1 MGDGIDTLSP
11 FPFPL
16 SPFPHPLSP
25 FPTMSTALIVE
36 DIQTDRMIFTNY
48 LENIGWRV
56 IVAINGE
63 DALSYL
69 NTNKPDIVFL
79 DVVLPGRSGFEIC
92 RTIKSQADTKKIPV
106 VMCST
111 KNTDMDRFWGL
122 KQGADF
128 YLAKPVN
135 RDDFL
140 EVLEKLV
147 R

>member
-1 MGDGIDTLSP
+1 MATK
-11 FPFPL
+11 
-16 SPFPHPLSP
+16 
-25 FPTMSTALIVE
+25 MSTALIVE
-36 DIQTDRMIFTNY
+36 DVQTDLMILTSY
-48 LENIGWRV
+48 LETLGWRV
-56 IVAINGE
+56 ISAMNGE
-63 DALSYL
+63 EALSYL
-69 NTNKPDIVFL
+69 SSNKPDIVFL

-92 RTIKSQADTKKIPV
+92 RTIKSQTHTQKIPV

-128 YLAKPVN
+128 YLAKPVE
-135 RDDFL
+135 RHEFL